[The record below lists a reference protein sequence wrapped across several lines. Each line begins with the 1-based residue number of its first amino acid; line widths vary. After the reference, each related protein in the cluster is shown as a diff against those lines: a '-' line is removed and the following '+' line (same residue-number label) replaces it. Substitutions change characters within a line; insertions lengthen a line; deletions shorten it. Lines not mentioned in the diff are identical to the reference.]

1 MLLSDLKLTK
11 KRLEICNKLELNT
24 LEDLIRYYP
33 HRYEVLEALPFN
45 EWEKD
50 GKILFEGII
59 VSKAKVLHLRGKLTL
74 TSFQMKFDEEI
85 ITINI
90 FNRPWISNFTQGK
103 KMVIQGKYQGNYKV
117 VASKYYNSDLDD
129 LTGIKP
135 IYHLKEGVSE
145 KDITKLLDVAY
156 PIYASHYLEFIPNK
170 YLTKYRLISGVDA
183 LYYVHHP
190 KSKEHLKQSLRYLK
204 YEEFL
209 RFQLWMQYLKQ
220 YQQKQSIKEAKC
232 FDMEDVFEL
241 NRALSF
247 TLSKDQK
254 MVIQDIL
261 NDLKSQ
267 KMMYRMVQGDVGCGK
282 TIVACYAL
290 YACVLS
296 HQQAVLLAPTELLA
310 KQHVNN
316 ITNLFQDF
324 KVRVEGLYSSL
335 KNKEKEDILKR
346 LKNNEIDILIG
357 THALFQDQVIY
368 HNLGLVVVDEH
379 HRFGVK
385 QRRSMLDKGKNVDF
399 LLMSA
404 TPIPRTLAISL
415 CSDMDVSTIQ
425 TLPSNRKAI
434 ITKYYQSNSM
444 QPCLEFI
451 LSQVDEGRQVYVVC
465 PAIENNEDYQM
476 KNVIDIYDGM
486 QKVLGKKYQIALLH
500 GGQTTSEKDE
510 VMASFVD
517 GKIQIMVSTTVIE
530 VGVDVKNANVM
541 VIYDAHRFGMSQIH
555 QLRGRVGRG
564 EHQGYCFL
572 LSNSKEEDSIKRLKV
587 LEACNDG
594 FEISR
599 KDLELRGPGDILGTR
614 QSGAP
619 DFILGNVI
627 EDQKILEVSGEDAK
641 EIIMHLD
648 EYPHIKTY
656 LEQNMH
662 KLNYLD

>member
-11 KRLEICNKLELNT
+11 KRLDICNKLELIT
-24 LEDLIRYYP
+24 LEDLMRYYP
-33 HRYEVLEALPFN
+33 HRYEVLEAQPFN

-50 GKILFEGII
+50 GKVFFEGII
-59 VSKAKVLHLRGKLTL
+59 VSQAKVLRLKGKLTL
-74 TSFQMKFDEEI
+74 TTFQMNVQDEI
-85 ITINI
+85 ITISI

-103 KMVIQGKYQGNYKV
+103 KIVIQGKYQGNYKV
-117 VASKYYNSDLDD
+117 VASKYYSDDINTLC
-129 LTGIKP
+129 GIKP
-135 IYHLKEGVSE
+135 LYHLKEGISE
-145 KDITKLLDVAY
+145 KDILKLLDIAY
-156 PIYASHYLEFIPNK
+156 PIYASHYLEFIPKK
-170 YLTKYRLISGVDA
+170 YLDKYRLISGVDA

-209 RFQLWMQYLKQ
+209 RFQLWMNYVKQNQQQSLKLP
-220 YQQKQSIKEAKC
+220 KC
-232 FDMEDVFEL
+232 FDIEDVYEL
-241 NRALSF
+241 NRALDF
-247 TLSKDQK
+247 TLSKDQNI
-254 MVIQDIL
+254 VIQDIL

-267 KMMYRMVQGDVGCGK
+267 KIMYRMVQGDVGCGK

-310 KQHVNN
+310 KQHVKN
-316 ITNLFQDF
+316 ITKLFQDF
-324 KVRVEGLYSSL
+324 KVNVAGLYSSL
-335 KNKEKEDILKR
+335 KPKEKEDILKR

-357 THALFQDQVIY
+357 THALFQDQVTY

-385 QRRSMLDKGKNVDF
+385 QRRSMLEKGDNVDF

-434 ITKYYQSNSM
+434 ITKYYQSSSM

-500 GGQTTSEKDE
+500 GGQMSSEKDE
-510 VMASFVD
+510 IMASFVE

-587 LEACNDG
+587 LESCNDG

-656 LEQNMH
+656 LEQNMQQ
-662 KLNYLD
+662 LNYLD